1 MEIEVQKFVSTNEIS
16 KERAEVREARERLLR
31 DAERKAEARFV
42 QTDLPLDLALGP
54 PDDLTLVSFQVC

>member
-42 QTDLPLDLALGP
+42 QTDLDQVDFTLD
-54 PDDLTLVSFQVC
+54 FN

>member
-31 DAERKAEARFV
+31 NAERKAEARFV
-42 QTDLPLDLALGP
+42 ATDLPLVQIKLT
-54 PDDLTLVSFQVC
+54 PDFT